1 MLTICDL
8 LESNRTES
16 YDCPKKINPCKSYDL
31 QGFEDF

>member
-8 LESNRTES
+8 LESNRTKL
-16 YDCPKKINPCKSYDL
+16 YDCPKNIKPCKSYDL